1 MLHTLNPFVE
11 LAEYI
16 TFYNIN
22 NMFLS
27 DFVFFTFTIFLFV
40 VLGLMASWEHID
52 HYTDWNKKVHTRLKG
67 TLDDAPVVETTSVRY
82 EPPTKLEAEEV
93 KNKVIKLHSEKPNG
107 TQIIEHQ
114 LIVRRPMSWG
124 NCKELVGNRTE
135 ALYSQ
140 LSRLI
145 PIINDTNY
153 LLGYGSLLGLL
164 RDGDMNTNEVDN
176 DIMVDKGFNPSLA
189 FKMKLMRQGL
199 IIFKHDIWRVCDYS
213 PKEVKNAKPPWYDR
227 YVPYTDIYNQLPDI
241 KPFPEKS
248 IKIPGIW
255 RPTWRKLRNIT
266 LRTPDREF
274 AERWFY
280 TRYGK
285 TWRKPRVTDKWKINV
300 VNG

>member
-1 MLHTLNPFVE
+1 M
-11 LAEYI
+11 Y
-16 TFYNIN
+16 
-22 NMFLS
+22 LS
-27 DFVFFTFTIFLFV
+27 DYVFFTFTIFLIV
-40 VLGLMASWEHID
+40 ILGLFASWEHID
-52 HYTDWNKKVHTRLKG
+52 HYTDWNNKIHSRLKG
-67 TLDDAPVVETTSVRY
+67 SLDDVSVPDVNY
-82 EPPTKLEAEEV
+82 IPPSTVSPAEI
-93 KNKVIKLHSEKPNG
+93 KDKVIQLHSEKLNG
-107 TQIIEHQ
+107 TKIIEQQ
-114 LIVRRPMSWG
+114 LIVRRTKSWG
-124 NCKELVGNRTE
+124 NCKELVGDRTE

-164 RDGDMNTNEVDN
+164 RDGDMNANEVDN
-176 DIMVDKGFNPSLA
+176 DIMVDKGFKPTFA
-189 FKMKLMRQGL
+189 FKMKLIRQGL

-241 KPFPEKS
+241 KPFPEMS
-248 IKIPGIW
+248 RTMPGIW

-285 TWRKPRVTDKWKINV
+285 TWRKPRVTDKWKIKV
-300 VNG
+300 TNG